1 VSLVDYIVPNRFD
14 TRERQFML
22 KKSSFVPHVGLVF
35 LPTSVSGL
43 EVCYLCRI
51 LRAQVNGVNSTAG
64 CMWEMF
70 AIVWDIFRQ
79 RLLDSSLV
87 PMA

>member
-1 VSLVDYIVPNRFD
+1 
-14 TRERQFML
+14 ML

-43 EVCYLCRI
+43 EVCYLCRIIEGVGI

-79 RLLDSSLV
+79 RLLDSSLAR
-87 PMA
+87 MA